1 MEEADKEV
9 GDFKFEQ
16 AQLDDL
22 SRLAE
27 AFIDEELDA
36 EFLNEIDRDYL
47 EGLVDSAGSES
58 LAEDDPVE
66 YEAAIEVADLI
77 LDLID
82 AADQ

>member
-9 GDFKFEQ
+9 GDFEFKQ
-16 AQLDDL
+16 AQVDDL

-27 AFIDEELDA
+27 AFVDDELDA
-36 EFLNEIDRDYL
+36 ELLNEIDRDYL

-66 YEAAIEVADLI
+66 YEAAIEVAELI

>member
-9 GDFKFEQ
+9 GDFEFEQ

-36 EFLNEIDRDYL
+36 ELLNVVDRDYL
-47 EGLVDSAGSES
+47 ERLVDSAGAES
-58 LAEDDPVE
+58 HTEIDPVE
-66 YEAAIEVADLI
+66 YEAAIEIAELI
-77 LDLID
+77 LDLMD